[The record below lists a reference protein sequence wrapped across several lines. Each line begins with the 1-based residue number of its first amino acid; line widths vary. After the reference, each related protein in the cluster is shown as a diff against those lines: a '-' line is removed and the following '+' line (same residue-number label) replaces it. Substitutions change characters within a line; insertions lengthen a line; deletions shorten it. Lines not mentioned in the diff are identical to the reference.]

1 MAESTQKTDINEKQE
16 MENLSSDEQPKEE
29 ITEKEIVESTK
40 ELEKKI
46 EEDPASI
53 APVSDDLLKS
63 YLNKISQYNPLTR
76 EEEYELGKKI
86 QQGDEE
92 ALNKLIL
99 CNLKFVVSIANRYKN
114 SGISMADLINQ
125 GNVGLVEAAKRFDPD
140 RGVKFISYA
149 VWWIRQAIIQALA
162 EQSGTVKLPIKQAS
176 ILYKINDAVEKLTKE
191 NGKEPTAYEL
201 SKYLDMDSEDI
212 ENILRV
218 SRNYLSLEAPI
229 KEGEDKSFIDL
240 LESESKSVEQE
251 IIHGTLT
258 EALGEIVEEL
268 SEREAKIIKWR
279 FGLEGEAPKTL
290 EEVGEILNISRE
302 RVRQVEARALSK
314 LRKKALKRKLSDYL
328 N

>member
-1 MAESTQKTDINEKQE
+1 MADSTQKTEINEKQD
-16 MENLSSDEQPKEE
+16 MEDLPSEEQPEEELSEKE
-29 ITEKEIVESTK
+29 ITENAK

-46 EEDPASI
+46 EEDPASL
-53 APVSDDLLKS
+53 APISDDLLKS
-63 YLNKISQYNPLTR
+63 YLNKISQFNPLSR
-76 EEEYELGKKI
+76 EEEYKLGKRI
-86 QQGDEE
+86 QQGDED

-99 CNLKFVVSIANRYKN
+99 CNLKFVVSIANRYRN
-114 SGISMADLINQ
+114 SGINITDLINQ
-125 GNVGLVEAAKRFDPD
+125 GNLGLVEAAKRFDPE

-191 NGKEPTAYEL
+191 NGREPTPYEL

-240 LESESKSVEQE
+240 LESETGSVEQE

-258 EALGEIVEEL
+258 EALEEIVDEL
-268 SEREAKIIKWR
+268 SEREANIIKWR
-279 FGLEGEAPKTL
+279 FGLEGEVPKTL
-290 EEVGEILNISRE
+290 EEVGETLNISRE
-302 RVRQVEARALSK
+302 RVRQIEARALSK
-314 LRKKALKRKLSDYL
+314 LRKKALKRKLADYL